1 MEEDWNTGRQTEM
14 QVEQK
19 TEEMAAASC
28 ELRNEVL
35 HNFEVIGLIP
45 IELGDQQRH
54 QHLPI
59 FNLQVVTIVLDQQR
73 HQRHQHLPIFN
84 LQVGHQEKGYP
95 KMKFKVAS
103 KNLVGKMASVVSVE
117 VVEKKLPKKFQDK
130 MFNEMISADYW
141 FNWKNSM
148 VNS

>member
-84 LQVGHQEKGYP
+84 LQVVSIVLQVSFT
-95 KMKFKVAS
+95 KFFLYFFFLAV
-103 KNLVGKMASVVSVE
+103 
-117 VVEKKLPKKFQDK
+117 
-130 MFNEMISADYW
+130 W
-141 FNWKNSM
+141 FTRM
-148 VNS
+148 TL